1 MKNGT
6 LSDLIVEARKAQ
18 GLSQQELADLSGSS
32 ITVIYKL
39 ESGRLDLTL
48 SSFLSVTRAL
58 GMRLNIQSP
67 LGRELQL
74 ES

>member
-48 SSFLSVTRAL
+48 SSFLRVTQAL
-58 GMRLNIQSP
+58 GMRLKVQSP
-67 LGRELQL
+67 LGGELQL

>member
-6 LSDLIVEARKAQ
+6 LSDLIVEARKTQ

-48 SSFLSVTRAL
+48 SSFLSVTQAL
-58 GMRLNIQSP
+58 GMRLKVQSP
-67 LGRELQL
+67 LGGELQL